1 MWSNKILVTS
11 LKLLLFLLILSCG
24 QVFSQSTVVN
34 VPSTDVVSARDV
46 YVEFDFISNYSHHYN
61 GGFQTYVP
69 RAVVGVGHNVEVGA
83 NVSYTDGFGV
93 AQPVEIQPNV
103 KWRFYE
109 NEQKGIAAT
118 LGCIAYVPVTHRSGT
133 DTFGLCYSVM
143 SKKFAGN
150 YGPKFTGGYA
160 LVHRSNGNGSKG
172 GALAAYEQPLA
183 NRFAFVMDWFSGNNR
198 FGYLTPGFTVQTSSR
213 SSLFSGYTIGNHG
226 RRNHAFFT
234 FWGVRL

>member
-1 MWSNKILVTS
+1 MSFTKS
-11 LKLLLFLLILSCG
+11 LGRVFTPLLFVSCI
-24 QVFSQSTVVN
+24 QVFAQSTVVN
-34 VPSTDVVSARDV
+34 VPSTDVVSAKDV
-46 YVEFDFISNYSHHYN
+46 YLEFDFISNYSHHYN

-69 RAVVGVGHNVEVGA
+69 RAVVGVGYKVEVGA
-83 NVSYTDGFGV
+83 NVSYTDGFGTT
-93 AQPVEIQPNV
+93 QPVEIQPNV

-109 NEQKGIAAT
+109 NEPKGIAGT
-118 LGCIAYVPVTHRSGT
+118 LGCIAYVPVSHRRGT

-150 YGPKFTGGYA
+150 YGPKFTGGGYA
-160 LVHRSNGNGSKG
+160 LVHRSNGNGTKG
-172 GALAAYEQPLA
+172 GALAAYEQPLV
-183 NRFAFVMDWFSGNNR
+183 NRLAFVMDWYSGNNR
-198 FGYLTPGFTVQTSSR
+198 FGYLTPGFTFQTTSR

>member
-1 MWSNKILVTS
+1 MSIRPVARG
-11 LKLLLFLLILSCG
+11 LFLLLVFVALSCE
-24 QVFSQSTVVN
+24 VFAQSTVVN
-34 VPSTDVVSARDV
+34 VPSTDVVSAKDV

-69 RAVVGVGHNVEVGA
+69 RAVVGVGKKVEVGA
-83 NVSYTDGFGV
+83 NVSYTDGFGTN
-93 AQPVEIQPNV
+93 QPVEIQPNV

-109 NEQKGIAAT
+109 NEPMGLAAT
-118 LGCIAYVPVTHRSGT
+118 VGCVAYVPLTHRRGT

-143 SKKFAGN
+143 SKKFEGAF
-150 YGPKFTGGYA
+150 GPKFTGGGCA
-160 LVHRSNGNGSKG
+160 MVHRSSGYGTKG
-172 GALAAYEQPLA
+172 GALAAYEQPIA
-183 NRFAFVMDWFSGNNR
+183 NRLAFVMDWFSGNNR
-198 FGYLTPGFTVQTSSR
+198 FAYLTPGFTFQTSSR